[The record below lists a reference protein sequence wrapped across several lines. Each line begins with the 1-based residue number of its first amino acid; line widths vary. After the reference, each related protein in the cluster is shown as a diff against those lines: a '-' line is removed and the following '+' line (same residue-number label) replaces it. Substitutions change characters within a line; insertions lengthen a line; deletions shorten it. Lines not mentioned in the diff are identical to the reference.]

1 MKLKVNFD
9 ALLSCVEQMGTDK
22 IVPITFTPINKPI
35 PVEPK
40 EPEIYEPVTIGVD
53 VYIDKGIWRRRLPN
67 GDKVHVV
74 LYIADHSRYVKS
86 RSANSKIITVD
97 DIEKNPS
104 LGNKYHLT
112 DCDKINKMKE
122 ENRFHRYMA
131 DNNSSGFFKIFDCYG
146 EEKPVR
152 LNVCKYCLK
161 KLNYKNY
168 NSNRDSVFNNF
179 NLEEFFNYYV
189 PLFQKLPNNVGQDKA
204 GYAEDW
210 AEISKRYRASQKW
223 CCEECGVNL
232 VNDPDLLQ
240 VHHKNGVKQDNSN
253 GNLKALCKEC
263 HQKQDYHEHLLVS
276 SRDLKRLIMLRSQ
289 QSILQY

>member
-22 IVPITFTPINKPI
+22 IVPITFTPINKP

-40 EPEIYEPVTIGVD
+40 IYEPVTIGVD
-53 VYIDKGIWRRRLPN
+53 VYIDKGIWRRKLPN

-74 LYIADHSRYVKS
+74 LYIADHSRYVK
-86 RSANSKIITVD
+86 RGSANSKIITVD

-104 LGNKYHLT
+104 LGKKYHLT
-112 DCDKINKMKE
+112 DCSTIKQMKE
-122 ENRFHRYMA
+122 TYRFERYVA
-131 DNNSSGFFKIFDCYG
+131 TDDNSGFFKIFDCYG
-146 EEKPVR
+146 EEKAVR
-152 LNVCKYCLK
+152 LNACKNCLK
-161 KLNYKNY
+161 ELKYKND
-168 NSNRDSVFNNF
+168 NSFSLKD
-179 NLEEFFNYYV
+179 FFNYYA
-189 PLFQKLPNNVGQDKA
+189 PLFQKLPNNVGQDKV